1 MRPEGLEKL
10 SACSLLLSR
19 RSTSNADE
27 EIEEKCFTIDDTR
40 QKDVKVAMLAG
51 EKQLSGCNIL
61 H

>member
-1 MRPEGLEKL
+1 MRQEGLEKL
-10 SACSLLLSR
+10 SVCSLLLSR

-51 EKQLSGCNIL
+51 ENS
-61 H
+61 